1 MAKSIRLA
9 LPGQRAARRRDVP
22 SLRLPVLLTLPT
34 LVVVFIVFGIPLVY
48 SLVLS
53 LHRINML
60 TQQWIFVGLQN
71 YLDILPNA
79 DFIAALGRTAYF
91 AVVTVL
97 GGLILGMAMALVL
110 NEKFPGRNFLR
121 SIVLVPWAMAPVAV
135 GVLWSWML
143 NGEYGTFN
151 AVLFDLGLI
160 DKPIHWLAN
169 GTLAFNMV
177 ALAHVWN
184 QAPLASLLILA
195 GLQSMPENLHR
206 AARIDGAGAV
216 RRFFSI
222 TMPWLRPMLLLI
234 LILTTINSI
243 MAFDLF
249 WIMTRGGPGSATT
262 VFSWMGYAYA
272 FQFFKFGE
280 GAAIL
285 YVLTILCL
293 ILAALYLKLF
303 FPRVAGS
310 RSLAG
315 TLASGGA
322 APEGLGVS
330 LINRISATGER
341 ARTRLERLPALRR
354 RQLIPIRLRR
364 RLWQVGLGLAAL
376 LIFLWSFGPF
386 VWLVVMSLSPS
397 ADLVRTPPTVIP
409 DTLTAENYR
418 FVLFP
423 SGVEGGQSS
432 VQATRVPISIFNSL
446 VVATGV
452 TLVNLVLGS
461 LAGYAYA
468 RHGRS
473 RIMNGSLWALMMT
486 RMTPSLALILPF
498 FIVFRTLDLID
509 TRTALVIAY
518 CSLIL
523 PLSTWI
529 MKGYFE
535 GLPPNLEKAA
545 LVDGCTQLQA
555 IRKIIMPVA
564 RPGLVA
570 AGIFCF
576 LVSWNEFIFALILTG
591 TPKAQTIPVII
602 AGFLVQL
609 RFYDY
614 GPMFAASVLAV
625 IPPVVIAL
633 AFQRYL
639 VRGML
644 SGSLKG

>member
-1 MAKSIRLA
+1 
-9 LPGQRAARRRDVP
+9 
-22 SLRLPVLLTLPT
+22 
-34 LVVVFIVFGIPLVY
+34 
-48 SLVLS
+48 
-53 LHRINML
+53 
-60 TQQWIFVGLQN
+60 
-71 YLDILPNA
+71 
-79 DFIAALGRTAYF
+79 
-91 AVVTVL
+91 
-97 GGLILGMAMALVL
+97 
-110 NEKFPGRNFLR
+110 
-121 SIVLVPWAMAPVAV
+121 
-135 GVLWSWML
+135 
-143 NGEYGTFN
+143 
-151 AVLFDLGLI
+151 
-160 DKPIHWLAN
+160 
-169 GTLAFNMV
+169 
-177 ALAHVWN
+177 
-184 QAPLASLLILA
+184 
-195 GLQSMPENLHR
+195 
-206 AARIDGAGAV
+206 
-216 RRFFSI
+216 
-222 TMPWLRPMLLLI
+222 MLLLI

-303 FPRVAGS
+303 FPTVTGGKPLLAADASASAAPRE
-310 RSLAG
+310 SLA
-315 TLASGGA
+315 T
-322 APEGLGVS
+322 S
-330 LINRISATGER
+330 LVTRIAATGAL
-341 ARTRLERLPALRR
+341 ARTRLERLSTSRRRSLLSGALRR
-354 RQLIPIRLRR
+354 RLGRT
-364 RLWQVGLGLAAL
+364 GLTIAAF
-376 LIFLWSFGPF
+376 LIFLWSFAPF
-386 VWLVVMSLSPS
+386 VWLVLMSLSPS
-397 ADLVRTPPTVIP
+397 ADLVRSPPTVVP
-409 DTLTAENYR
+409 AELTFENYR

-423 SGVEGGQSS
+423 GGVADGQSS
-432 VQATRVPISIFNSL
+432 VQATRVPYSIFNSL
-446 VVATGV
+446 VVAVCV
-452 TLVNLVLGS
+452 TAINLVLGS

-468 RHGRS
+468 RHPKSGL
-473 RIMNGSLWALMMT
+473 MNGTLWALMMT

-529 MKGYFE
+529 MRGYFE
-535 GLPPNLEKAA
+535 GLPRNLEKAA
-545 LVDGCTQLQA
+545 LVDGCTRMQA
-555 IRKIIMPVA
+555 IRKVIMPVA
-564 RPGLVA
+564 RPGIVA

-591 TPKAQTIPVII
+591 TPNAQTIPVII

-625 IPPVVIAL
+625 LPPVVITL